1 MRNRKRIEWESKTG
15 WNHKVAF
22 QNETTEIEVCR
33 KEYEKK
39 KYYERGK
46 GRGRKQ
52 ADRVKKVVKAKRKSR
67 KEEVQ
72 LAMLHVQNKIGL
84 NN

>member
-33 KEYEKK
+33 KEYEKNTMK
-39 KYYERGK
+39 KEK

-52 ADRVKKVVKAKRKSR
+52 ADGVRKVVKAKRKSR

>member
-39 KYYERGK
+39 NTM
-46 GRGRKQ
+46 
-52 ADRVKKVVKAKRKSR
+52 
-67 KEEVQ
+67 KEEREEEE
-72 LAMLHVQNKIGL
+72 NKQIV
-84 NN
+84 

>member
-1 MRNRKRIEWESKTG
+1 MKQQRLRFVEKNM
-15 WNHKVAF
+15 
-22 QNETTEIEVCR
+22 
-33 KEYEKK
+33 KK